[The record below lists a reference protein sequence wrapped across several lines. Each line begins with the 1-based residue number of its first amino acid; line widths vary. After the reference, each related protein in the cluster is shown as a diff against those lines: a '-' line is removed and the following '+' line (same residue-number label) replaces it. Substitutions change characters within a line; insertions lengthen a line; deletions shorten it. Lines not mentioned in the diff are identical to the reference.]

1 MAVLAAYVSPGFQCA
16 WSRPKGRSR
25 GGTGLP
31 WVPGGWVQDFVN
43 FSWAPGW
50 QWLLVRFCTA
60 PTVLSAAFT
69 FQIFFFL
76 KVIDTST
83 DRLQAILGSIKVFLL
98 FFRCSFARNALS
110 VISLFRRTLDS
121 FMFTACSAPCR
132 YTDMHKSF
140 TIKWAT
146 MQEHKC
152 ITQVDTCSSLQE
164 TLMEFFGF
172 SVNAESSW
180 LWRKQTET
188 DCLLQESVKNPVPQ
202 WLCMIAL
209 QKPEEKLAFKAWKR
223 SCCQLIL
230 AGGKSS

>member
-1 MAVLAAYVSPGFQCA
+1 MCLLVFSVHGAGQREGAEEEQVCPGCLEFGCRILFTSPEPRVGNGFLSDSAQHQQFCQQLL
-16 WSRPKGRSR
+16 RSR
-25 GGTGLP
+25 
-31 WVPGGWVQDFVN
+31 
-43 FSWAPGW
+43 
-50 QWLLVRFCTA
+50 
-60 PTVLSAAFT
+60 
-69 FQIFFFL
+69 FFFL

-152 ITQVDTCSSLQE
+152 ITQVDTCRSLQE

-180 LWRKQTET
+180 L
-188 DCLLQESVKNPVPQ
+188 
-202 WLCMIAL
+202 
-209 QKPEEKLAFKAWKR
+209 
-223 SCCQLIL
+223 
-230 AGGKSS
+230 